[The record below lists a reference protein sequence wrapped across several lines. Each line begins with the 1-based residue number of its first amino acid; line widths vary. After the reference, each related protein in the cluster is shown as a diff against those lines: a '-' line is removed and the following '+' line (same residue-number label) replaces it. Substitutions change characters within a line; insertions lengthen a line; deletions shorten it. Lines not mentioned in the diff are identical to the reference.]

1 MYCVIYYNFRHIF
14 VPEND
19 ATALAGY
26 AVQITL
32 VRMMMKCARND
43 EVPTINYQQV
53 MLPVT
58 TLTKTN
64 SGDEFN
70 HWVKWYWL
78 NQVALDKEL
87 Q

>member
-14 VPEND
+14 VPEID

-32 VRMMMKCARND
+32 VRMMMKCACND
-43 EVPTINYQQV
+43 VVPTINYQ
-53 MLPVT
+53 LPVT

-70 HWVKWYWL
+70 
-78 NQVALDKEL
+78 Q
-87 Q
+87 

>member
-14 VPEND
+14 VPENA
-19 ATALAGY
+19 ATTLAGY
-26 AVQITL
+26 AVKTTL
-32 VRMMMKCARND
+32 VGMMMKCACND
-43 EVPTINYQQV
+43 VVPTINYQQV

-70 HWVKWYWL
+70 H
-78 NQVALDKEL
+78 
-87 Q
+87 